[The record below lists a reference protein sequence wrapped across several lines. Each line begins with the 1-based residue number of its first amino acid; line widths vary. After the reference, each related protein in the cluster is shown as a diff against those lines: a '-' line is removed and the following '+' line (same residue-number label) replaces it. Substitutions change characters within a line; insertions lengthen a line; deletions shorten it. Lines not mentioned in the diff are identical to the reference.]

1 MTINEFKP
9 FATGD
14 NANIPPQ
21 EDWELNP
28 ARDTGFQSGVAKSAE
43 VNKALRQA
51 TSVAAAVAQF
61 VTANSS
67 SNMLDDGDITALA
80 NNIAAALKGMFVQ
93 KEGDT
98 VNGTLKVNGE
108 VQTTSANSFRSVYGN
123 FGTFWRQ
130 DGKTLYLMLTD
141 SGNQYGTFNALR
153 PFQIDLA
160 TGNSIMGRLML
171 TDYSD
176 FDVRYYG
183 KATADSRYVLKMGD
197 TITGPLNVT
206 KTVNIGTNGDNSLH
220 LQIGNSGSGF
230 AAATDGAIGF
240 RFNGVQVGYFNGT
253 NLNFKQQVIPGN
265 YANFDARYQVKGN
278 YTLVGQAYTK
288 AESDARYVTPLWVGA
303 NFVSSIQRGTRSQAT
318 TDGRAWEA
326 PAGCVMTGTNGNEGS
341 QVGISYYRPLQMY
354 INGAWRTITG

>member
-51 TSVAAAVAQF
+51 TSIASAVAQF
-61 VTANSS
+61 VTNNSS
-67 SNMLDDGDITALA
+67 GDMLDDGNVTVLA

-93 KEGDT
+93 KGGDT

-153 PFQIDLA
+153 PFQVDIA
-160 TGNSIMGRLML
+160 TGNIIMGRLSL
-171 TDYSD
+171 LDY
-176 FDVRYYG
+176 
-183 KATADSRYVLKMGD
+183 T
-197 TITGPLNVT
+197 
-206 KTVNIGTNGDNSLH
+206 
-220 LQIGNSGSGF
+220 
-230 AAATDGAIGF
+230 
-240 RFNGVQVGYFNGT
+240 
-253 NLNFKQQVIPGN
+253 
-265 YANFDARYQVKGN
+265 NFDARYYGKSVSDERYQAKGN
-278 YTLVGQAYTK
+278 YYATTQ
-288 AESDARYVTPLWVGA
+288 SDARYVQDVKRGA
-303 NFVSSIQRGTRSQAT
+303 AVSPGKTSEYGPN
-318 TDGRAWEA
+318 EA
-326 PAGCVMTGTNGNEGS
+326 PAGCVLTRAWHDPTT
-341 QVGISYYRPLQMY
+341 SYGVRFTYRPLQIY
-354 INGAWRTITG
+354 INGAWRTISG